1 MSNMYNSMNNDFI
14 KELGYKALD
23 SRFKRISEKMA
34 YSVKKL
40 YKDLD
45 YDIEPN
51 WYLIFMILRDKGE
64 LSLID
69 IAESLGYSH
78 PSVVVTVKKMATKD
92 YLDVKKDDSDKRK
105 QIVSLSPKAL
115 RLMPEFEMLWNSCEA
130 AILKVLQEDLTILKY
145 LDTIEASLEE
155 TSFYYRFKQEY
166 KNQLK

>member
-1 MSNMYNSMNNDFI
+1 MYNSMNNDFI

-78 PSVVVTVKKMATKD
+78 PSVVVTVKKMAAKD

-145 LDTIEASLEE
+145 LDTIETSLEE

>member
-1 MSNMYNSMNNDFI
+1 MNNDFI

-45 YDIEPN
+45 HDIEPN
-51 WYLIFMILRDKGE
+51 WYLVFMILRDKGA
-64 LSLID
+64 LSLVD

-78 PSVVVTVKKMATKD
+78 PSIVITVKKMNSSG
-92 YLDVKKDDSDKRK
+92 YLIVKKDESDKRK
-105 QIVSLSPKAL
+105 QIVSLSPKAIK
-115 RLMPEFEMLWNSCEA
+115 LMPEFEILWNSCEA
-130 AILKVLQEDLTILKY
+130 AILNVLQEDLSILGY
-145 LDTIEASLEE
+145 LDNIESALEE

-166 KNQLK
+166 KKHLK

>member
-1 MSNMYNSMNNDFI
+1 MNNDFI

-51 WYLIFMILRDKGE
+51 WYLVFMILRDKGE

-78 PSVVVTVKKMATKD
+78 PSIVITVKKMNSNG
-92 YLDVKKDDSDKRK
+92 YLIVKKDQSDKRK
-105 QIVSLSPKAL
+105 QIVSLSPKAIQ
-115 RLMPEFEMLWNSCEA
+115 LMPEFEILWNSCEA
-130 AILKVLQEDLTILKY
+130 AILNVMQEDLSILNY
-145 LDTIEASLEE
+145 LDDIESALEE

-166 KNQLK
+166 KNHLK

>member
-1 MSNMYNSMNNDFI
+1 MNNDFI

-78 PSVVVTVKKMATKD
+78 PSVVVTVKKMAAKD

-155 TSFYYRFKQEY
+155 TSFYYRFKHEY

>member
-1 MSNMYNSMNNDFI
+1 MYNSMNNDFI

-155 TSFYYRFKQEY
+155 TSFYYRLKQEY

>member
-1 MSNMYNSMNNDFI
+1 MYNSMNNDFI

-78 PSVVVTVKKMATKD
+78 PSVVVTVKKMAAKD

>member
-1 MSNMYNSMNNDFI
+1 MNNDFI

>member
-1 MSNMYNSMNNDFI
+1 
-14 KELGYKALD
+14 
-23 SRFKRISEKMA
+23 MA
-34 YSVKKL
+34 
-40 YKDLD
+40 
-45 YDIEPN
+45 
-51 WYLIFMILRDKGE
+51 
-64 LSLID
+64 
-69 IAESLGYSH
+69 A
-78 PSVVVTVKKMATKD
+78 KD

-130 AILKVLQEDLTILKY
+130 AIIKVLQEDLTILKY

>member
-1 MSNMYNSMNNDFI
+1 MYNSMNNDFI

-78 PSVVVTVKKMATKD
+78 PSVVVTVKKMAAKD

-155 TSFYYRFKQEY
+155 TSFYYRFKHEY

>member
-1 MSNMYNSMNNDFI
+1 MNNDFI

-78 PSVVVTVKKMATKD
+78 PSVVVTVKKMAAKD

>member
-1 MSNMYNSMNNDFI
+1 MYNSMNNDFI